1 MRNLDNKGFEIT
13 PQRIKI
19 FSLTLFLVAILDT
32 GGYIKYLFFA
42 LFIFIFWAANNDF
55 ILNGVEAKIIIPS
68 VVYVVIGLFWYM
80 INGFYGAYAIKD
92 IFFFIIPSLGAFILF
107 KSFTRK
113 DVEDF
118 IFCFLFSSTI
128 LQLISIIRY
137 HNIIYEDG
145 RAFTF
150 GIISLYYFHKN
161 KITLAI
167 ISVLGLI
174 SANKRIAMLAF
185 IVASVLIIIS
195 SIKNKNKVLETS
207 KAKLLI
213 FLVSIITLILSLV
226 WIYSC
231 KSGLL
236 QTYFQ
241 MNKINSQGRVDMWPL
256 FYNYFS
262 FSVFDKGY
270 GIGFIEYTLSNL
282 KFKAF
287 GNLHND
293 FLRSYIE
300 LGFIGYCIYLLSY
313 FVFPLTCVKKLN
325 LKLGEIVSAISIIIY
340 SFIIFLTDNVIIY
353 IDFVFVMNFVI
364 LSVALN
370 EERTSKKLQ
379 VCQ

>member
-1 MRNLDNKGFEIT
+1 MC
-13 PQRIKI
+13 
-19 FSLTLFLVAILDT
+19 
-32 GGYIKYLFFA
+32 
-42 LFIFIFWAANNDF
+42 
-55 ILNGVEAKIIIPS
+55 
-68 VVYVVIGLFWYM
+68 
-80 INGFYGAYAIKD
+80 
-92 IFFFIIPSLGAFILF
+92 
-107 KSFTRK
+107 KSMA
-113 DVEDF
+113 D
-118 IFCFLFSSTI
+118 
-128 LQLISIIRY
+128 
-137 HNIIYEDG
+137 
-145 RAFTF
+145 
-150 GIISLYYFHKN
+150 YFHKN